1 MIACLYLVLCC
12 NLIASSFCMLKKSSV
27 KWTNACTGYMRGK
40 WDTVHVHTGCGW
52 SSLFCERSPM
62 ASQSGRF
69 STTQSYV
76 FLKENYRYYLN
87 WFRYLHITVN
97 SLLTETS
104 LKLTLTLDLI
114 YLRLYFIYYYK
125 TLSKMGICTNV
136 INIIC
141 QCKFSFTVCRKE
153 TTIDNYWMWKW
164 YEYDDRYCKDC
175 RPGKSANYLQY
186 TLSIYIIYI

>member
-27 KWTNACTGYMRGK
+27 KWTNACTGYM
-40 WDTVHVHTGCGW
+40 
-52 SSLFCERSPM
+52 M

-97 SLLTETS
+97 SLLTDTS

-125 TLSKMGICTNV
+125 TLSKMGICENV

-141 QCKFSFTVCRKE
+141 QCKFSFANVNSHSLSVGKKRRL
-153 TTIDNYWMWKW
+153 TIIECGNDMNMMIDIAKIADLVRVPTIYSIH
-164 YEYDDRYCKDC
+164 C
-175 RPGKSANYLQY
+175 
-186 TLSIYIIYI
+186 LST